1 MHGHKVLCLAL
12 VCIYTAEGEA
22 SGVGLLFFHPH
33 KCSLYVASQTKEMRQ
48 GLLIGQR
55 KRN

>member
-12 VCIYTAEGEA
+12 VCIHAADESEA
-22 SGVGLLFFHPH
+22 SRVGTLL
-33 KCSLYVASQTKEMRQ
+33 LYTQMQSVCGQSNQKMRQ